1 MFGNSA
7 VAQVQFQ
14 KIILIQQ
21 DYQQKDNQIK
31 DYSSGSVCI
40 CSALSIFADELNDN
54 AGELQSVI

>member
-21 DYQQKDNQIK
+21 DYQQKDNPIK

-40 CSALSIFADELNDN
+40 YSALSIFADELNDN